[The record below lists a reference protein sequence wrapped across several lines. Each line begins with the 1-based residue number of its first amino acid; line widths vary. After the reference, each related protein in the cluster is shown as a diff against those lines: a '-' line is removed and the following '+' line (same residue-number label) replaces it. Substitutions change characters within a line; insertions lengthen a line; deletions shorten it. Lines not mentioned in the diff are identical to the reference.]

1 MILSTFDYAVFCVA
15 RSGPKEGLK
24 ICVGAKTNSTIFK
37 VQSSLEKVLLLFLPK
52 SGKGRATTPP
62 PPPPPVPTV
71 LLDIAVAVIYVDAA
85 KKVMLEFRIACE
97 AEVSADFK
105 TSRNFILTHVLA
117 KPLNSS
123 ISFL

>member
-24 ICVGAKTNSTIFK
+24 IWVGAKTNSTIFK

-52 SGKGRATTPP
+52 SGKVWAPKPGPP
-62 PPPPPVPTV
+62 PPFPTV

-85 KKVMLEFRIACE
+85 KKSCW
-97 AEVSADFK
+97 
-105 TSRNFILTHVLA
+105 
-117 KPLNSS
+117 NSG
-123 ISFL
+123 